1 MTSSPAISHGPEAA
15 VEDGFA
21 IAARSVHSAAAVP
34 AGGVHCGSCRT
45 CCVQDVQFTDQW
57 WRCFW
62 PDPCR
67 FPSWILAHPR
77 NQAGFCC
84 LQAESLLCIQWLQLS
99 PGAGGAALFLAG
111 RAESVTGSTNHPLS
125 PSYLFYRASYLFKAS
140 ILIYLSPKE
149 QRPLRSGCKSS
160 QPPCMQTLPSSA
172 GAWLDPLPP
181 ALTTVS
187 LLLAV
192 HGAAAAGQDSQT
204 MLACLQ
210 RTQNPPGQH
219 LACPN
224 PNKALEPRKCKFPGL
239 RGGIVC
245 SIVGLMGCS
254 QVWDAPRSV
263 MLQELGCLE
272 D

>member
-1 MTSSPAISHGPEAA
+1 MGLLSLPALCTVLLPCQREAFT
-15 VEDGFA
+15 V
-21 IAARSVHSAAAVP
+21 VP
-34 AGGVHCGSCRT
+34 AGHAVCRT
-45 CCVQDVQFTDQW
+45 CNSQISGGDAFGLTPADFPAG
-57 WRCFW
+57 FW
-62 PDPCR
+62 HTPGTKRD
-67 FPSWILAHPR
+67 
-77 NQAGFCC
+77 FCC

-172 GAWLDPLPP
+172 GAWLDPPP
-181 ALTTVS
+181 PLTTVS

-239 RGGIVC
+239 RGGIAC

-263 MLQELGCLE
+263 MLQELGCL
-272 D
+272 DD

>member
-140 ILIYLSPKE
+140 MLIYLSPKE

-181 ALTTVS
+181 PLPLFLFFWQCTVR
-187 LLLAV
+187 LRPAR
-192 HGAAAAGQDSQT
+192 T
-204 MLACLQ
+204 PRPCWRACS
-210 RTQNPPGQH
+210 
-219 LACPN
+219 
-224 PNKALEPRKCKFPGL
+224 EPRTHLGSTWPVPTPT
-239 RGGIVC
+239 RHWSHASV
-245 SIVGLMGCS
+245 SS
-254 QVWDAPRSV
+254 Q
-263 MLQELGCLE
+263 G
-272 D
+272 